1 MQDLFEVY
9 SGSTTDASFI
19 KNYLKEHG
27 IKTII
32 KNTAEES
39 LLAGWEESNG
49 ILGTQIYVSAE
60 DYEKAE
66 KLVREYMESRE
77 E

>member
-19 KNYLKEHG
+19 KNYLEG
-27 IKTII
+27 RGVKTTI
-32 KNTAEES
+32 KNSAEES

-49 ILGTQIYVSAE
+49 IIGTQIFVAAD
-60 DYEKAE
+60 DYERAE